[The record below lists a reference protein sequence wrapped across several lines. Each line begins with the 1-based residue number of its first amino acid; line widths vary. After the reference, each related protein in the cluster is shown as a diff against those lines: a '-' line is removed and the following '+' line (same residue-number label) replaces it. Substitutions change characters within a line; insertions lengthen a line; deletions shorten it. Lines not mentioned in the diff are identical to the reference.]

1 MKHMD
6 VPIFVAG
13 VWMTIP
19 VKAVFAVVFS
29 YLTHRQFLQDVANA
43 GVLTFATTSTQLTD
57 QKQPLW
63 LSVHIDG
70 TSLIRNIG

>member
-1 MKHMD
+1 MD

-13 VWMTIP
+13 VWVTVP

-29 YLTHRQFLQDVANA
+29 YLTHREFLQDVANA
-43 GVLTFATTSTQLTD
+43 GGLTLATTSPQLTD

-70 TSLIRNIG
+70 ISLLRNIG